1 MRFLISKQANKQ
13 SRSPWIMV
21 DSINFFTF
29 LSLTVR
35 MIRFINLAVN
45 TMCFTSH
52 LIYKQLNQFL
62 KLQTDKLAKSKFFSQ
77 VQLARKMSVFRREH
91 HRITSMLIFANKTLF
106 DKTLQSILLANHSFN
121 IITLTLLILKKF
133 SRTSKDFM
141 LYTLIFESFGF
152 LSLVSVIAF
161 SNSNI
166 YSCKKYLVVLQ
177 SGLGIYQLRDK
188 IHHQKFFELVNF
200 KYDIGIS
207 VGIIGVL
214 TKQKLYEV
222 CATFG

>member
-13 SRSPWIMV
+13 SRSLWIMV

-29 LSLTVR
+29 LNLTVR

-62 KLQTDKLAKSKFFSQ
+62 KLQTDKLHENKFFTQ
-77 VQLARKMSVFRREH
+77 VQLARKLNVFQREH
-91 HRITSMLIFANKTLF
+91 HRITSMLIFANRTLF
-106 DKTLQSILLANHSFN
+106 DKTLLSILLANHSFN

-141 LYTLIFESFGF
+141 LFTLIFESFGF

-188 IHHQKFFELVNF
+188 IHHQRFYELVNF

-222 CATFG
+222 CATSG